1 MNGSFKILRKRKNG
15 WRKEKEICCLL
26 IIIIIGE
33 KIVGIWDLDTSTF
46 RYRGEKNERHI
57 ERSLW
62 KVCDPKSR
70 RSVRIPGEARKPLG
84 QKWKKDPGPLTQH
97 PGLHLLFCYWLLQRR
112 QLFLCYQRRR
122 SPLRLSCS
130 VFWCCPP
137 TKEWLLLNQREGNAN
152 STAKK
157 CDDILKI
164 LILHYLIGKR
174 NAFLTELLWGLNR
187 IRITSIY
194 QIPWLMVN
202 TQCMCFLPKSNLL
215 GQRIRLISYNIF

>member
-1 MNGSFKILRKRKNG
+1 MKERKRN
-15 WRKEKEICCLL
+15 LL
-26 IIIIIGE
+26 SSNNYHHWG
-33 KIVGIWDLDTSTF
+33 KIVSIWDVDTSTF

-70 RSVRIPGEARKPLG
+70 RSVRIPSEARKPLG

-130 VFWCCPP
+130 VFWCCPLQKNDFFWI
-137 TKEWLLLNQREGNAN
+137 KEKEMQILPLRNVMIYLNFW
-152 STAKK
+152 S
-157 CDDILKI
+157 
-164 LILHYLIGKR
+164 
-174 NAFLTELLWGLNR
+174 F
-187 IRITSIY
+187 ITS
-194 QIPWLMVN
+194 
-202 TQCMCFLPKSNLL
+202 L
-215 GQRIRLISYNIF
+215 GKVMPSLQNCCGDWIR